1 MTKKFKVGI
10 VGCGEIAQISHIPF
24 LLESPKFDIE
34 SICDLSPTVVDRLGE
49 KYHISKRFTDVGDLV
64 KDDSIDIVLV
74 TNKNHAAPALA
85 AMENGKH
92 VFVEKPIALNLRQ
105 ADAMAHSAKVNNVK
119 LMVGYMK
126 RYDPAYEV
134 MQQMVTEIEKVHM
147 IRVHE
152 FAGTYKI
159 NRDIYDLVKAADLDP
174 ESLKDSI
181 KEIQMDMLEDIG
193 QDRMDLLD
201 AHDIM
206 IHLCIH
212 DINALRGLYGLPER
226 ILTADLFDSNF
237 VTGLMQYRN
246 GVHLVWES
254 GNLVT
259 LNDWDEQITFYGSN
273 RSLELSFPFPY
284 LKNAATTLNIRKNK
298 GKAAVRKQVVSSYD
312 EAFRREWQHF
322 YECLLTGSEP
332 RTSAQEARDDL
343 AFAVELTKTAAHI
356 A

>member
-1 MTKKFKVGI
+1 MKKKFKVGI
-10 VGCGEIAQISHIPF
+10 VGCGEIAQISHIPY
-24 LLESPKFDIE
+24 LLESPKFDVE
-34 SICDLSPTVVDRLGE
+34 SICDLSPMVVDRLGE

-105 ADAMAHSAKVNNVK
+105 ADAMVRSAKLNNVK

-174 ESLKDSI
+174 ESLKDAS
-181 KEIQMDMLEDIG
+181 KEIQADLLEDIG
-193 QDRMDLLD
+193 SDRLDLLD

-237 VTGLMQYRN
+237 VAGLMQYSN

-298 GKAAVRKQVVSSYD
+298 GKAAVRKQVVTSFD

-322 YECLLTGSEP
+322 YECIVTDSESRTG
-332 RTSAQEARDDL
+332 AKEARDDL
-343 AFAVELTKTAAHI
+343 AFGVELTKAAAHI